1 MTAININDAIDTSV
15 IIIVHQIFAVAL
27 KLKLKLG
34 NVQGY
39 TPRCIF
45 PNFQILERT
54 CLFIKSYQ
62 TTLESEHSTQQTL
75 SCLKTFSCA
84 LQKYLK
90 DNKQNSLL
98 LAIVYF

>member
-1 MTAININDAIDTSV
+1 MTVININDAIDTSV
-15 IIIVHQIFAVAL
+15 IIMVHQIFAL
-27 KLKLKLG
+27 TLKLKLG

-62 TTLESEHSTQQTL
+62 TTLESEHSTRQTL

-98 LAIVYF
+98 LAIVYS

>member
-1 MTAININDAIDTSV
+1 MTVININDAIDTSV
-15 IIIVHQIFAVAL
+15 IIMVHQIFAL
-27 KLKLKLG
+27 TLKLKLG

-45 PNFQILERT
+45 PKNFQILERT
-54 CLFIKSYQ
+54 RLFINSYQ
-62 TTLESEHSTQQTL
+62 TTLESEHSTRQTL

-98 LAIVYF
+98 LAIVYS

>member
-15 IIIVHQIFAVAL
+15 IIIVHQIFALA
-27 KLKLKLG
+27 LKLG

-98 LAIVYF
+98 LAIVYS

>member
-15 IIIVHQIFAVAL
+15 IIIVHQIFAFA
-27 KLKLKLG
+27 LKLKLG
-34 NVQGY
+34 NVKGY

-62 TTLESEHSTQQTL
+62 TTLESEHSTRQTL

-98 LAIVYF
+98 LAIVYS

>member
-1 MTAININDAIDTSV
+1 MTAININDANDTSV
-15 IIIVHQIFAVAL
+15 VIIVHQIFALA
-27 KLKLKLG
+27 LKLKLG

-75 SCLKTFSCA
+75 SCVNTFSCA
-84 LQKYLK
+84 LQNYLK

>member
-15 IIIVHQIFAVAL
+15 IIIIHQIFVLAL
-27 KLKLKLG
+27 KIKLG
-34 NVQGY
+34 NVQGC

-54 CLFIKSYQ
+54 CLFIKSHQ

-84 LQKYLK
+84 LQNYLK

-98 LAIVYF
+98 LAIVYL